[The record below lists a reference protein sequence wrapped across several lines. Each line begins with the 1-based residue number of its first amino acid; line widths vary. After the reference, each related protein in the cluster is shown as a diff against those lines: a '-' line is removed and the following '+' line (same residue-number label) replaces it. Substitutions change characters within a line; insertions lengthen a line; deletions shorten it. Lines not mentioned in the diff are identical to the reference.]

1 MDTVFLFGLMVEN
14 MKVIG
19 KMDFSKVKVFIN
31 FLQDNLLRDN
41 GREGEF
47 WINNTNI
54 HDFDYIIG

>member
-1 MDTVFLFGLMVEN
+1 
-14 MKVIG
+14 
-19 KMDFSKVKVFIN
+19 MDFSKVKVFIN

>member
-47 WINNTNI
+47 
-54 HDFDYIIG
+54 